1 MARAAEAVRAVK
13 GGYSGQYA
21 AAPARTNV
29 RLYGDE
35 NPLGEPSFETKVK
48 LLETI
53 DAYARA
59 KDPRVRQVSVSFG
72 ASWQVVEILRAD
84 GDAYRDVR
92 PLVRVNVSVVA
103 GDGDAPGDRQLRLWR
118 ARRLRSV
125 PRREPMEARGRRSGA
140 PGAGQ
145 SRSGAGAGRRDGR
158 RARPRL
164 AGRDAA
170 RGRRPRPR
178 RRLQPQEDVGL
189 RRPDGPAGGV
199 EGRHRGRRRHDVEA
213 PRLAL
218 DRRRR
223 HADRPHRADR
233 GRHPHRLHA
242 GPPERAADGHG
253 ADRQRPARELRPRRR
268 CRA

>member
-1 MARAAEAVRAVK
+1 MRAPRTRACGRSRCRSARR
-13 GGYSGQYA
+13 
-21 AAPARTNV
+21 
-29 RLYGDE
+29 
-35 NPLGEPSFETKVK
+35 
-48 LLETI
+48 
-53 DAYARA
+53 
-59 KDPRVRQVSVSFG
+59 
-72 ASWQVVEILRAD
+72 WQVVEILRAD
-84 GDAYRDVR
+84 GESYRDVR

-103 GDGDAPGDRQLRLWR
+103 GDGDRQE
-118 ARRLRSV
+118 SGSYGYGG
-125 PRREPMEARGRRSGA
+125 REGFERFLDDAQVAARGRRGGA

-158 RARPRL
+158 GARPRL

-170 RGRRPRPR
+170 RGRRPRAR

-189 RRPDGPAGGV
+189 RRPDGPARRV
-199 EGRHRGRRRHDVEA
+199 EGRHRGRRRHHAAA

-218 DRRRR
+218 DRRRG